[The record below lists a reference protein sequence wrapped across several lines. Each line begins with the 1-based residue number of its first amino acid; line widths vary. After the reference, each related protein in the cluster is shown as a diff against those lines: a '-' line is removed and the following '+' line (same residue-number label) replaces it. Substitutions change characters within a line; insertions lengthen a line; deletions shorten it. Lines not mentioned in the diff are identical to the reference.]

1 MLLPPYR
8 RGQEGGA
15 QAAPAPAFRD
25 DAVQA
30 QQKTVKLG
38 MTLPLTG
45 TPRYGRSW
53 LRDLDMRRRTQAGL
67 NKGEVRNAL
76 ARAIFFCQLGELR
89 GLCRNFRVT

>member
-1 MLLPPYR
+1 MRLSLRIGQLYLEKYHPQPCPLRLLLPPYR

-45 TPRYGRSW
+45 TPRCGRSW
-53 LRDLDMRRRTQAGL
+53 LRDLVFVG
-67 NKGEVRNAL
+67 
-76 ARAIFFCQLGELR
+76 ARKRA
-89 GLCRNFRVT
+89 